1 MWTKFILAVTLLL
14 LVMPTF
20 AQEIPGLPSDTLDQM
35 QGAVDQLNELPASV
49 EDQVPLPD
57 SPDPAMLWGYVKWLF
72 SFDTAQ
78 ELLGERMAWAGLA
91 LFHYLM
97 IIVPLMSIYAIV
109 NTLTIT
115 IKFVKWIISLIIKLL
130 ELIPFA
136 Q

>member
-1 MWTKFILAVTLLL
+1 MWTKFILTLALLL
-14 LVMPTF
+14 FVVPVF
-20 AQEIPGLPSDTLDQM
+20 AQDVPGLPSDTLQQM
-35 QGAVDQLNELPASV
+35 QDAANQLNELPASV
-49 EDQVPLPD
+49 EDQVALPS
-57 SPDPAMLWGYVKWLF
+57 SPNPEMLWGYVKWLF

-97 IIVPLMSIYAIV
+97 IIVPLMSVYAIV
-109 NTLTIT
+109 NTITIT
-115 IKFVKWIISLIIKLL
+115 IKFVKWVISIIIKLL